1 MKTSKICSLLFT
13 LFFVFLFM
21 THAVYAY
28 TEVNI
33 DGKPV
38 AFTEGTG
45 YPYVE
50 SGRTLVPLRIT
61 MESFGADVSWDNGT
75 KTAFVVKGPVTVRCS
90 VGENSIYRNN
100 VKIPND
106 ASAVIK
112 DGRTYLPIRAVLE
125 AFGAEVGWDGSVKVA
140 SLAGESVVD
149 KALNTPSVTNNYWG
163 VWNKALEL
171 KKSGDYKGAVS
182 TIMSIS
188 KVFLE
193 DNKSASCAM
202 LFKHLGECY
211 SHMGEYDSASRCF
224 SKEADYWSVTEGQ
237 EQSRIDAERRAKLI
251 GTNIQMYIKNTD
263 KAYGG
268 RIDFGTYLE
277 PSGGVLL
284 GAYAEGDKNLH
295 DPYNP
300 DKFYMDTFPVS
311 AGKDAAGYLIYLPY
325 GESITKYNS
334 HIRRAAEKGKFLQVS
349 LEPHGGLSQ
358 VNGEDGYLITLA
370 REMENSAC
378 PLMLRFAGE
387 MNEVSADWY
396 GEPSV
401 YIEKFRLVAD
411 IFHEYAP
418 NVPVIWAPNFYPED
432 TMDDYYP
439 GDEYVDYVG
448 ISSYQGHQP
457 VTDPLGQG
465 VDRSRWSSQLDRLYS
480 LYSHKKPI
488 IIVEGAAS
496 YTDNNGKD
504 ITEYAC
510 RQIKDFLTYLPI
522 KYPNVKMFFAN
533 VSDSPRKKYAL
544 TNNTVYHEAFSKALS
559 GELILS
565 DAADT
570 EYSYGYTEI
579 GNNVPVRAEKTQLCA
594 YVTTPSQD
602 VAYVNYYI
610 DGEKVGVS
618 YGIPF
623 AVDVDLT
630 AFSGKNVTVEA
641 KAFSKDHKKMT
652 ESKVRINVE

>member
-1 MKTSKICSLLFT
+1 MLSAASS
-13 LFFVFLFM
+13 
-21 THAVYAY
+21 AY
-28 TEVNI
+28 TAVNI
-33 DGKPV
+33 DGKAV
-38 AFTEGTG
+38 AFTDGTG

-50 SGRTLVPLRIT
+50 SGRTLVPLRVT
-61 MESFGADVSWDNGT
+61 MESFGASVSWDNAT

-90 VGENSIYRNN
+90 VGENCIYRNN
-100 VKIPND
+100 VKIAND
-106 ASAVIK
+106 ASAVVK

-125 AFGAEVGWDGSVKVA
+125 AFGAEVGWDGSVKVT
-140 SLAGESVVD
+140 SFAGESVVD

-163 VWNKALEL
+163 VWNSALEK
-171 KKSGDYKGAVS
+171 KKSGDYKGAVE

-211 SHMGEYDSASRCF
+211 SHMGDYSSASMCF

-237 EQSRIDAERRAKLI
+237 EQSAIDAARRAKLI
-251 GTNIQMYIKNTD
+251 GTSVQMYIKNTD

-268 RIDFGTYLE
+268 RIDFGEALE

-295 DPYNP
+295 DPYDPN
-300 DKFYMDTFPVS
+300 KFYMDTFPAA
-311 AGKDAAGYLIYLPY
+311 AGKDAAAYLIYLPY

-358 VNGEDGYLITLA
+358 VNGHDGYLVKLA
-370 REMENSAC
+370 KEMENC
-378 PLMLRFAGE
+378 GCLVMLRFAGE
-387 MNEVSADWY
+387 MNEVSSDWHC
-396 GEPSV
+396 EPSE
-401 YIEKFRLVAD
+401 YIEKFRIVAD

-418 NVPVIWAPNFYPED
+418 DVPVVWAPNFYPED
-432 TMDDYYP
+432 NMDDYYP
-439 GDEYVDYVG
+439 GDDYVDYVG
-448 ISSYQGHQP
+448 VSSYQGHQP

-496 YTDNNGKD
+496 YTDNNGND

-510 RQIKDFLTYLPI
+510 RQTKDFLTYLPI
-522 KYPNVKMFFAN
+522 KYPNVKMFFAY

-544 TNNTVYHEAFSKALS
+544 TTNSEYHKAFSKAVS

-565 DAADT
+565 DMYDD
-570 EYSYGYTEI
+570 EYSYGYTEL
-579 GNNVPVRAEKTQLCA
+579 GNNVVVKGEKTQLCA

-610 DGEKVGVS
+610 DGVKVGVS

-630 AFSGKNVTVEA
+630 AYSGKKITVEA
-641 KAFSKDHKKMT
+641 KAFDKNNKKVS
-652 ESKVRINVE
+652 ESKVRLSVE